1 VDDSGLSSGIA
12 LVISLLVLAYARLLE
27 AAPGGKSARTLHAA
41 FSAPLKSAPYFAV
54 AATAALFF
62 YSFDWMSW
70 PLAALL
76 FLGLLFLS
84 AGIRVGVD
92 KFIQHNPR
100 KALALASPWR
110 RAAARNH
117 ENNGGGQTVNL
128 DMPVQDLPLEGE
140 DEEEDVVIVADQ
152 RVELDQRERSMI
164 RSILELDEYTARDIM
179 VPRVDIVAVEA
190 SDSVA
195 DVARLM
201 LDRGHS
207 RLPVYRETIDNIV
220 GVVHSRDML
229 SLLVSPAPAPPLE
242 KLWRQAYF
250 VPDSK
255 KLDHLLADFQKLRV
269 QMALVVDE
277 HGGIAGLV
285 TLEDLLEEI
294 VGEIEDEYSP
304 ATTPRVMRAD
314 NGDLIV
320 DARVSLYDLE
330 EYLPLSADELDV
342 DTIGGLVYSQL
353 GKIPQAGDEV
363 SMDGL
368 RIRVMSTVGRRL
380 GKLRVIPQPPAQ
392 VNKSPF

>member
-12 LVISLLVLAYARLLE
+12 LVISLLVLAYARLVE
-27 AAPGGKSARTLHAA
+27 AAPGGKSDRARHADL
-41 FSAPLKSAPYFAV
+41 SAALKTAALIAV
-54 AATAALFF
+54 AASAALFF

-70 PLAALL
+70 PVASVLFVGILALVAAMN
-76 FLGLLFLS
+76 LGVSRFVH
-84 AGIRVGVD
+84 RY
-92 KFIQHNPR
+92 PR
-100 KALALASPWR
+100 KALALAYFWR
-110 RAAARNH
+110 QAAQRKQEA
-117 ENNGGGQTVNL
+117 NGGDLQTSDIRAPIQEIAPKV
-128 DMPVQDLPLEGE
+128 G
-140 DEEEDVVIVADQ
+140 DEEEDLVIVADQ
-152 RVELDQRERSMI
+152 PVELDQRERSMI

-201 LDRGHS
+201 QDKGHS
-207 RLPVYRETIDNIV
+207 RLPVYQETIDNIV
-220 GVVHSRDML
+220 GIVHSRDLM
-229 SLLVSPAPAPPLE
+229 SLLVSATPAPPLE

-255 KLDHLLADFQKLRV
+255 RLDRLLADFQKLRV

-330 EYLPLSADELDV
+330 EYLPLSADEMDV
-342 DTIGGLVYSQL
+342 DTIGGLVYSKL
-353 GKIPQAGDEV
+353 GKIPQMGDEI
-363 SMDGL
+363 SLNGL
-368 RIRVMSTVGRRL
+368 RIRVLSTVGRRL
-380 GKLRVIPQPPAQ
+380 GKLRVIPQPPAP
-392 VNKSPF
+392 VSK

>member
-12 LVISLLVLAYARLLE
+12 LVISLLALAYVRLVE
-27 AAPGGKSARTLHAA
+27 AANGGKSGRISHAA
-41 FSAPLKSAPYFAV
+41 FSTSLWTAPLI
-54 AATAALFF
+54 AAAASAALFF

-76 FLGLLFLS
+76 FLGLLGLI
-84 AGIRVGVD
+84 AGINLGVARFAQRYPVRVRS
-92 KFIQHNPR
+92 FIAFFRGHAHR
-100 KALALASPWR
+100 KQETL
-110 RAAARNH
+110 
-117 ENNGGGQTVNL
+117 NNGMQLADPPAFAQEIAPEVG
-128 DMPVQDLPLEGE
+128 

-152 RVELDQRERSMI
+152 RVELDPRERSMI

-201 LDRGHS
+201 LDKGHS
-207 RLPVYRETIDNIV
+207 RLPVYQETIDNIV
-220 GVVHSRDML
+220 GVVHSRDLL
-229 SLLVSPAPAPPLE
+229 SLLVSPQAPPPLE

-255 KLDHLLADFQKLRV
+255 RLDRLLADFQKLRV

-294 VGEIEDEYSP
+294 VGEIDDEYSP

-330 EYLPLSADELDV
+330 EYLPLAADDLDV
-342 DTIGGLVYSQL
+342 DTIGGLVYSKL
-353 GKIPQAGDEV
+353 GKIPQTGDEV
-363 SMDGL
+363 SVDSL

-380 GKLRVIPQPPAQ
+380 GKLRVIPQPPAP
-392 VNKSPF
+392 VDK